1 MLRDFASQKKIE
13 TQTIVNAINSLKA
26 KGWDI
31 NPYTIADEAKVAR
44 SALYRDPELMDII
57 NEAKGL
63 APAVEGGAT
72 ADLLQQ
78 LQVLEARNRELEER
92 IEQLEENNRALASS
106 QQTAWQQGYAA
117 GFAEGSA
124 LKTDTAPGSEPADI
138 DMAPDTALFTDSD
151 ENLEPQADFLQE
163 IAAVAQSVAEAEGF
177 TEAAGFTEAEQD
189 YVSTPDP
196 EVAAML
202 DPDFV
207 PVDTTSGAEY
217 EDDAE
222 AEPELEV
229 IEPAE
234 PIAPPPRPS
243 YMDDAFFGSADEDE
257 EPELYKPEEDELQPM
272 DMPIEGLIEPPP
284 PPKREYV
291 SDEFL
296 RRFGGVDADIGHE
309 LVVEQ
314 LDASDFKPD
323 DDAYDASGFEPSET
337 VEAAAEDA
345 GSVADE
351 TVSRDD
357 LADLLRNRFT
367 KPEEPAKED
376 AAKPA
381 KKFVGG
387 NRAQQEPPPENYV
400 IRNVPPHIRKACL
413 VLGLRPEELTHEKVH
428 KAWKRE
434 FANPGTHPDVG
445 GDTEMA
451 VYLNTAKDTLFA
463 FLDQQAPKLGKLFG
477 QKMQKEMQKEQESQ

>member
-1 MLRDFASQKKIE
+1 
-13 TQTIVNAINSLKA
+13 
-26 KGWDI
+26 
-31 NPYTIADEAKVAR
+31 
-44 SALYRDPELMDII
+44 
-57 NEAKGL
+57 
-63 APAVEGGAT
+63 
-72 ADLLQQ
+72 
-78 LQVLEARNRELEER
+78 
-92 IEQLEENNRALASS
+92 
-106 QQTAWQQGYAA
+106 
-117 GFAEGSA
+117 
-124 LKTDTAPGSEPADI
+124 
-138 DMAPDTALFTDSD
+138 
-151 ENLEPQADFLQE
+151 
-163 IAAVAQSVAEAEGF
+163 
-177 TEAAGFTEAEQD
+177 
-189 YVSTPDP
+189 
-196 EVAAML
+196 ML
-202 DPDFV
+202 DPDFS
-207 PVDTTSGAEY
+207 PADTTSSAEY
-217 EDDAE
+217 EEDVEDS
-222 AEPELEV
+222 PELEV
-229 IEPAE
+229 VEPAE

-257 EPELYKPEEDELQPM
+257 DEEPELYKPEEDLLQPM
-272 DMPIEGLIEPPP
+272 DMPIEGLMEPPP

-309 LVVEQ
+309 PVAEQ

-337 VEAAAEDA
+337 VQAAAEDEA
-345 GSVADE
+345 NVADE
-351 TVSRDD
+351 TVTRDD
-357 LADLLRNRFT
+357 LAELLRNRFT

-376 AAKPA
+376 PAKPA

-477 QKMQKEMQKEQESQ
+477 QKMQKEMQKEQETQ